1 MTVTLTAD
9 QQAWIRVH
17 VAKGEFASEEDAVRA
32 LIDESIV
39 ARAMDA
45 ADDDDLW
52 AKPFI
57 NEGLAQIERGETIA
71 LEESR
76 RRNQLHMQA
85 LKRQWRA

>member
-9 QQAWIRVH
+9 QQDWVRVH

-32 LIDESIV
+32 
-39 ARAMDA
+39 
-45 ADDDDLW
+45 
-52 AKPFI
+52 
-57 NEGLAQIERGETIA
+57 QIERGETIT